1 MLRKGFL
8 IPHRKYCEKYGFY
21 HFMTS
26 SLNAEKTLHGNENMH
41 MHLQKKYMHS
51 DAMKSRMKKRRIKSK
66 ARQICNSEW
75 RLLNNF
81 YLQYNRD
88 FFVVQMCSMNIKLF
102 INFAK
107 HIVIKSCPK

>member
-51 DAMKSRMKKRRIKSK
+51 DAMKSRMKEHRIKSK
-66 ARQICNSEW
+66 ARLITVNDVSKQVLSTTGIF
-75 RLLNNF
+75 LLF
-81 YLQYNRD
+81 K
-88 FFVVQMCSMNIKLF
+88 C
-102 INFAK
+102 A
-107 HIVIKSCPK
+107 P